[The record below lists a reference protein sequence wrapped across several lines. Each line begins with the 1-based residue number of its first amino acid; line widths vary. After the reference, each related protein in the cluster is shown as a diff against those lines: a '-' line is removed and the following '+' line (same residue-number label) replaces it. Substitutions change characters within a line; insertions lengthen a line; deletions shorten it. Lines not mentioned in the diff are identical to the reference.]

1 MKRYI
6 DLIEQTFEFPTREFG
21 VDENHTLLFNNVRL
35 TDIIKE
41 YGTPLKISYL
51 PKIAEHIDNAKL
63 LFRNAMKKYNYKG
76 NYTYCYC
83 TKSSHFK
90 FVIETALKSNVHLET
105 SSAFDINIIRALYD
119 DGKINKNTYII
130 SNGYKRP
137 KYLEDISAL
146 HNDGFINCIPIL
158 DNLKEI
164 DY

>member
-63 LFRNAMKKYNYKG
+63 LFRNAMKKYNY
-76 NYTYCYC
+76 
-83 TKSSHFK
+83 
-90 FVIETALKSNVHLET
+90 
-105 SSAFDINIIRALYD
+105 
-119 DGKINKNTYII
+119 
-130 SNGYKRP
+130 
-137 KYLEDISAL
+137 
-146 HNDGFINCIPIL
+146 
-158 DNLKEI
+158 
-164 DY
+164 